1 MTQIKFG
8 APFVLTLTSALLTVS
23 CSQTNTS
30 TSDIQAN
37 QDNQVTAEY
46 QPNWDSVKQHQTP
59 QWFLDAKFGI
69 YFHWGPYS
77 VPAHKTEWYSIWMY
91 REGHPIREYHEKTY
105 GPLNEFGYKDFIPM
119 FTGEHFDAQEWA
131 ALFKQA
137 GAEFAGPVTEHADGF
152 AMWDSELTRWNAKDM
167 GPKQDIVGEMAK
179 AIKAQDMKF
188 IATFHHQWK
197 YAWYPTW
204 DENTDAGQ
212 AEYADLYGPKVPK
225 GTFVMAD
232 KPTNPLPDQEFNQD
246 WLARVVEVVDKYQP
260 DLVYFDNKMDIIEE
274 KTRLKFLSYYY
285 NQAKQNDQDVVVT
298 YKFHDLEPGS
308 AILDLERSRM
318 SETKS
323 FPWLTDDSI
332 DWDSWSHTS
341 EPNYK
346 SSNRLIDFLVDV
358 VSKNGRV
365 LLNITPTAQGEILP
379 PVRKRL
385 AEMGQWLKQNGEAI
399 YGTSPWTT
407 YGEGPAEVVE
417 GHLSEHQNK
426 DNTEKDIRFTT
437 KGDALYA
444 IVLDWPTEPVKIR
457 SLRTLDKQIQSVSL
471 LGSDEKIKW
480 QQTDEGLI
488 IQPPAQQVGEH
499 AFAFKLL

>member
-1 MTQIKFG
+1 MKHIQLGTQVV
-8 APFVLTLTSALLTVS
+8 ATLASAMLVAS
-23 CSQTNTS
+23 CSKTHS
-30 TSDIQAN
+30 TPSEPQAN
-37 QDNQVTAEY
+37 KSNKLTAEY
-46 QPNWDSVKQHQTP
+46 QANWASVKQHQTP

-105 GPLNEFGYKDFIPM
+105 GSLDKFGYKDFIPM

-152 AMWDSELTRWNAKDM
+152 AMWDSDLTRWNAKDM
-167 GPKQDIVGEMAK
+167 GPKKDIVGEMSK

-232 KPTNPLPDQEFNQD
+232 KPTNPLPDKHFNQD

-260 DLVYFDNKMDIIEE
+260 DLVYFDNKMDIIDE

-285 NQAKQNDQDVVVT
+285 NHADKNDQDVVVT

-308 AILDLERSRM
+308 AVLDLERARM
-318 SETKS
+318 SDTKA

-385 AEMGQWLKQNGEAI
+385 TEMGQWLNQNGEAI
-399 YGTSPWTT
+399 YGTSPWTI

-417 GHLSEHQNK
+417 GHLSERQNK

-444 IVLDWPTEPVKIR
+444 IVLDWPTEPVTIR
-457 SLRTLDKQIQSVSL
+457 SLRTLDKAIQSVSL
-471 LGSDEKIKW
+471 LGSDEKIQW
-480 QQTDEGLI
+480 RQTDEGLI
-488 IQPPAQQVGEH
+488 IEPPTQQVGKH
-499 AFAFKLL
+499 AFAFKLM